1 MKRHRHIR
9 RRLVGALAAFVV
21 FCTTYALILP
31 AVTLSGETHCG
42 KEEHTHTEDCYR
54 SEDWLC
60 GLEEQTATEG
70 HVHDQTCWQT
80 QETLICG
87 QEESELH
94 VHDATC
100 YQTEQVLICGQKET
114 AEVQGHTHTDDCHK
128 SSEPLCGKE
137 EHIHTRQCQ
146 SDPAAVET
154 EEDWKKSIPTDLKE
168 EVRERVLQ
176 VAESQLG
183 YRESEKN
190 FRVNED
196 GTEDG
201 FTRYGVWAGD
211 CYGDWNNAFTG
222 FVLKYAQA
230 DGGFNR
236 DINQWI
242 VEQSQNLNTAYE
254 TAEPGQV
261 VFYQDDEGQRKSGIL
276 ESYDAKSQQVRIYAG
291 DVEKSVKKID
301 RTAAQMIGTLPVS
314 DKNTAG
320 PSTEETDSAA
330 GPADENPE
338 NPDADL
344 SVKGDKTSY
353 RIGEEAT
360 LSVQAATEEKLYYQ
374 WQYSEGNIEEESSWR
389 NIPGA
394 TGKDFSFQINE
405 ENSKLYYRAQVSNQ
419 PIITEDDLDERE
431 LISNF
436 SSEIVANPMNT
447 DETMIEATDPIQISI
462 EQEPATDTATLSAN
476 NQLGTDIT
484 NPDDVLHTKTIEYR
498 GLGTDPSLKDSYRL
512 NLTAGPIA
520 GDSPVDL
527 LFVIDESGSMKKEI
541 NKKQTR
547 IEALKTTLNTVTE
560 SFLECNEQNRVAFV
574 SFGSIVFN
582 NECLDWTSDKTTV
595 QNAITKLNAN
605 HSRPSVKKYKNGYF
619 VGKYATGDGTNYVSA
634 LNEATN
640 KLNQAV
646 SGHKKYVIFLSD
658 GLPTFYPYSDGVA
671 GNGNDDK
678 NGTADATNKA
688 INTFKTK
695 WSSIVSGI
703 ATIQYGQ
710 TESND
715 YLNKLQT
722 DGKYDSQDV
731 ESLNSTLRL
740 LSQGISCSGG
750 EIKDTLSDNMQ
761 FDLENLDV
769 RVMAHKS
776 GIVDETHSVKIFQ
789 GSLVSDGSIPNT
801 ISDSTTIDGVSG
813 KIAVSTM
820 NPQVSLS
827 GDKKTIS
834 LKFSESWKM
843 DPSYLYEFSFN
854 VSEKEAAYLNSAREY
869 PNTGDSNTGEISSEK
884 RGVHSNATAVL
895 NFVYTDKNG
904 KEEQKSLPYPK
915 PVAQIVLSDLIIQKA
930 SNNQSVIEGL
940 NGATF
945 KLFKADSTGATID
958 GISEKVTVVEH
969 NQNLISE
976 NGQIVLTKLFPGT
989 YYLVEAKAPD
999 GYLMAVK
1006 PWRIEL
1012 SPYVNQQ
1019 SQKIEMQAKVIDQN
1033 TGDEK
1038 VLYLAAKLRDINGK
1052 NSEEHWKFINNEPY
1066 KALNEPGKPLPNTG
1080 GTGTQLLTSAGAAM
1094 IAGSLLV
1101 YGYRKRL
1108 RGKEGRSK

>member
-1 MKRHRHIR
+1 M
-9 RRLVGALAAFVV
+9 
-21 FCTTYALILP
+21 
-31 AVTLSGETHCG
+31 
-42 KEEHTHTEDCYR
+42 
-54 SEDWLC
+54 
-60 GLEEQTATEG
+60 
-70 HVHDQTCWQT
+70 
-80 QETLICG
+80 
-87 QEESELH
+87 
-94 VHDATC
+94 
-100 YQTEQVLICGQKET
+100 
-114 AEVQGHTHTDDCHK
+114 
-128 SSEPLCGKE
+128 
-137 EHIHTRQCQ
+137 
-146 SDPAAVET
+146 
-154 EEDWKKSIPTDLKE
+154 
-168 EVRERVLQ
+168 
-176 VAESQLG
+176 
-183 YRESEKN
+183 
-190 FRVNED
+190 
-196 GTEDG
+196 
-201 FTRYGVWAGD
+201 
-211 CYGDWNNAFTG
+211 
-222 FVLKYAQA
+222 
-230 DGGFNR
+230 
-236 DINQWI
+236 
-242 VEQSQNLNTAYE
+242 
-254 TAEPGQV
+254 
-261 VFYQDDEGQRKSGIL
+261 
-276 ESYDAKSQQVRIYAG
+276 
-291 DVEKSVKKID
+291 
-301 RTAAQMIGTLPVS
+301 
-314 DKNTAG
+314 
-320 PSTEETDSAA
+320 
-330 GPADENPE
+330 
-338 NPDADL
+338 
-344 SVKGDKTSY
+344 
-353 RIGEEAT
+353 
-360 LSVQAATEEKLYYQ
+360 
-374 WQYSEGNIEEESSWR
+374 
-389 NIPGA
+389 
-394 TGKDFSFQINE
+394 
-405 ENSKLYYRAQVSNQ
+405 
-419 PIITEDDLDERE
+419 
-431 LISNF
+431 
-436 SSEIVANPMNT
+436 
-447 DETMIEATDPIQISI
+447 
-462 EQEPATDTATLSAN
+462 
-476 NQLGTDIT
+476 
-484 NPDDVLHTKTIEYR
+484 
-498 GLGTDPSLKDSYRL
+498 
-512 NLTAGPIA
+512 
-520 GDSPVDL
+520 
-527 LFVIDESGSMKKEI
+527 
-541 NKKQTR
+541 
-547 IEALKTTLNTVTE
+547 
-560 SFLECNEQNRVAFV
+560 
-574 SFGSIVFN
+574 
-582 NECLDWTSDKTTV
+582 
-595 QNAITKLNAN
+595 
-605 HSRPSVKKYKNGYF
+605 
-619 VGKYATGDGTNYVSA
+619 
-634 LNEATN
+634 
-640 KLNQAV
+640 
-646 SGHKKYVIFLSD
+646 
-658 GLPTFYPYSDGVA
+658 
-671 GNGNDDK
+671 
-678 NGTADATNKA
+678 
-688 INTFKTK
+688 
-695 WSSIVSGI
+695 SGI

-820 NPQVSLS
+820 NPQVFLS

-834 LKFSESWKM
+834 LKFSDSWKM

-1038 VLYLAAKLRDINGK
+1038 VLYLAAELRDINGK